1 MGVDR
6 KLLKL
11 VKLFFIKGGV
21 QEITKSSRNLVE
33 SLLYHWGYTE
43 RKKSKIPH
51 NFSSLLIKSGTLFTF
66 PAV

>member
-11 VKLFFIKGGV
+11 VKLYFIEGGV
-21 QEITKSSRNLVE
+21 QEITKSCRKLVE
-33 SLLYHWGYTE
+33 SLLYHWGYIE
-43 RKKSKIPH
+43 RKEPKIH
-51 NFSSLLIKSGTLFTF
+51 QHFSSLLIKSRTLFTF

>member
-6 KLLKL
+6 KLLKF
-11 VKLFFIKGGV
+11 VKLYFIEGGV
-21 QEITKSSRNLVE
+21 QEITKSSRKLVE

-43 RKKSKIPH
+43 RKNSKIHH
-51 NFSSLLIKSGTLFTF
+51 NFSSLLIKSRTLSTF